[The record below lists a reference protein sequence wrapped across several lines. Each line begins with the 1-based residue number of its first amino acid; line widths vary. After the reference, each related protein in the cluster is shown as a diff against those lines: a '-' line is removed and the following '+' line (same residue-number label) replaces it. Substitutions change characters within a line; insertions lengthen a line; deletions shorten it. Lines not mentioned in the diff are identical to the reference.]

1 MEDASRLEPTAIEY
15 KYHTPGIGMIRDG
28 PLELVD
34 FDIASNESGTS
45 PVGPG
50 TGHSALVSL
59 FATLITVLW
68 LGDQDQAAD
77 LH

>member
-1 MEDASRLEPTAIEY
+1 MS
-15 KYHTPGIGMIRDG
+15 RDG
-28 PLELVD
+28 PLELVE

-45 PVGPG
+45 PGGPG